1 MAKLHYYFKCTYKV
15 DYAPTQEVRDQI
27 EREMVW
33 KGVEWR
39 FCEKVPGN
47 IEVIDKGRGV
57 QYKAFV
63 KYYGSIFDLKEI
75 TEGQYWHEWLEAE
88 NARKEA
94 EKRAAEELARNM
106 EEERQRRIR
115 EYKGPRR
122 NPYFKW
128 YGFFIGAYNFS
139 EDGKCFTPVE
149 MRSWFTFLQDMYMVH
164 GPFNVYFWL
173 ILVNCFGFFFLL
185 WDGWFQFFSP
195 FCGVAGIFFTFVYIY
210 KACRIWYIFIKCYRN
225 KLPIPDT
232 YADSLSGGPFA
243 Q

>member
-15 DYAPTQEVRDQI
+15 DYTPTQEVRDQI

-75 TEGQYWHEWLEAE
+75 TEGQYYSEWYEAE

-106 EEERQRRIR
+106 EEERLRKIR
-115 EYKGPRR
+115 EYNGPRR

-128 YGFFIGAYNFS
+128 RAFFIPVYDELKNN
-139 EDGKCFTPVE
+139 KCFTPVE
-149 MRSWFTFLQDMYMVH
+149 MRSWFTFLQDLYMTH
-164 GPFNVYFWL
+164 GKLHLTFWIIVVSELCAVIAWETMDWLQFLGVLFALVGAFFILVYFH
-173 ILVNCFGFFFLL
+173 
-185 WDGWFQFFSP
+185 
-195 FCGVAGIFFTFVYIY
+195 GVAY
-210 KACRIWYIFIKCYRN
+210 IWYELIRCYIKQ
-225 KLPIPDT
+225 LPLDDKIC
-232 YADSLSGGPFA
+232 AG
-243 Q
+243 